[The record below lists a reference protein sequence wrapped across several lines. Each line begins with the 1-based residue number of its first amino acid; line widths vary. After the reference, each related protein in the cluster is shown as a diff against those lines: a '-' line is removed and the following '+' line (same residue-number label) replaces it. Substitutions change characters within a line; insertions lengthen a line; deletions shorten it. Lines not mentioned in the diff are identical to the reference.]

1 MTKKR
6 RNGGRNKH
14 GRGHT
19 KFIRCYNC
27 ARTVPK
33 DKAVKRFQVT
43 DRTDFLSFC
52 GCACTLH
59 VACHAVQNMVTKRT
73 ASRNLSDVFQLWFC
87 VVVQV
92 RNIVEAGCQRD
103 MRDASVFESYT
114 LPKLYMK
121 MQYCISCGT
130 NSHTVFDTIH
140 SGFNKIQCESMALT
154 QCSIHSD
161 LNTV

>member
-1 MTKKR
+1 MW
-6 RNGGRNKH
+6 
-14 GRGHT
+14 
-19 KFIRCYNC
+19 C
-27 ARTVPK
+27 
-33 DKAVKRFQVT
+33 
-43 DRTDFLSFC
+43 
-52 GCACTLH
+52 
-59 VACHAVQNMVTKRT
+59 
-73 ASRNLSDVFQLWFC
+73 C

-154 QCSIHSD
+154 QYSIHSD